1 MDSCTVVLEMV
12 VHRDFDEVA
21 PAGLD
26 PRAGILAVEDLAE
39 WIINTIAIDGLVSN
53 VEVVLVVSQKAKQA
67 NADEPRRT
75 SLVIPIGQKF
85 S

>member
-1 MDSCTVVLEMV
+1 
-12 VHRDFDEVA
+12 
-21 PAGLD
+21 
-26 PRAGILAVEDLAE
+26 
-39 WIINTIAIDGLVSN
+39 LVSN

-67 NADEPRRT
+67 NGDEPRRT